1 MADSTSSA
9 ASTPSSSSSPSFPF
23 SQPHQI
29 ITVKLDRS
37 NFLLWH
43 AQFLPF
49 LQGYDLEGYVDG
61 SNPCP
66 PQKLNNG
73 SPNPAHSTWRKQD
86 KILLGWLMSSLT
98 DYVLSTVVR
107 YSTSADVWADLNRSF
122 ASKSEVH
129 LLHMKK
135 ELQNIKKGSR
145 SMQDYITHAKMLA
158 DSLAASDCEVTDCE
172 LQHSILSAT
181 FGDPKYIVFTST
193 SCKCHTSK

>member
-9 ASTPSSSSSPSFPF
+9 ASTPSFSSSSSFPF

-29 ITVKLDRS
+29 VTVKLDRS

-43 AQFLPF
+43 AQFLHF

-86 KILLGWLMSSLT
+86 KILLGWLLSSLT
-98 DYVLSTVVR
+98 DSVLPTVVR
-107 YSTSADVWADLNRSF
+107 YSTSADVWAALNRSF

-158 DSLAASDCEVTDCE
+158 DSLAASDCEVTDRE
-172 LQHSILSAT
+172 LQHSILS
-181 FGDPKYIVFTST
+181 GLDSSYDSIVTSLT
-193 SCKCHTSK
+193 TTMHTT